1 MKKRVISLAAV
12 FLLVLSL
19 SAQAADT
26 RAVSGSPKLT
36 ISGTTATCSVR
47 YVAGTKD
54 SVSVTLSLKEN
65 GVRVASW
72 SDSGTGSVTI
82 SEEYNGVKSGNRYE
96 LVLHAVVNGTVKPDV
111 SVTVRT

>member
-1 MKKRVISLAAV
+1 MMKRVISLAAV

-26 RAVSGSPKLT
+26 RAVGGLPKLS
-36 ISGTTATCSVR
+36 ISGTTATCFVD
-47 YVAGTKD
+47 YVAGSRD
-54 SVSVTLSLKEN
+54 SISVTLSLKEN
-65 GVRVASW
+65 GRRVAGW

-82 SEEYNGVKSGNRYE
+82 SEEYDGVGFGNRYE

-111 SVTVRT
+111 SVTVKT

>member
-26 RAVSGSPKLT
+26 RAVGGSPKLA

-54 SVSVTLSLKEN
+54 SVSVTLTLKEN

-72 SDSGTGSVTI
+72 SDSGAGSVTI
-82 SEEYNGVKSGNRYE
+82 SEEYSGVKSGNRYE